1 MKTHKTTLALTKLC
15 LLSYLLFSACS
26 NENRYDGLE
35 KSLRDYRIV
44 SINDEKIYVESRL
57 SQCDPRT
64 GNGFYPAG
72 VLDADGRVLIPV
84 EYEQI
89 AIIQNDVVRARQSGK
104 WGLLD
109 LCGKQLTPF
118 QYDWID
124 TFQGGYAIVKA
135 GHALGVIRKDGTVV
149 LPVTHESVYRF
160 YPDSF
165 WENREHYNYEAVFYV
180 KDGPR
185 LNVVNLSRQ
194 QGERTDSEHIESPY
208 DYQSVKDNGK
218 YGYINYKGDRVVPC
232 KYENAR
238 DTFSE
243 GLAAVVWN
251 HKVGFIDKTGS
262 VRIPFVFEYSEFD
275 FNFYQYGLA
284 KFSEDLCAMTSN
296 RKFGYIDKRGE
307 TVIPF
312 EYDGAGT
319 FQYGCAVVYKASGNI
334 TKAALIDRKGQI
346 IIPFQYDYIS
356 IQSGSEPILFV
367 EKDDKWG
374 LCSLQGDVLAAC
386 DYDGIPSY
394 FEGLVQMRKNG
405 WQGLIDPNGKIILPF
420 EYESVI
426 LDWAKEEL
434 FVAKK
439 DGKWGCVDPE
449 NNIVIP
455 FDYEE
460 VSFHRLG
467 NQLYCL
473 IVENGEKKL
482 YSQHSRSSSAVS
494 GRESRRKTGFLPAF
508 FWAR

>member
-1 MKTHKTTLALTKLC
+1 MKTHKTTLALSMLC

-57 SQCDPRT
+57 SRCDPRT

-109 LCGKQLTPF
+109 LRGKQLTPF

-135 GHALGVIRKDGTVV
+135 GNAYGVIRADGTVV
-149 LPVTHESVYRF
+149 LPVSHNGIYRF

-165 WENREHYNYEAVFYV
+165 WKDRAHYHYEDAFYV
-180 KDGPR
+180 KDGDR
-185 LNVVNLSRQ
+185 LKVVNISRQ
-194 QGERTDSEHIESPY
+194 QGERTDAQHIEAPY
-208 DYQSVKDNGK
+208 DYQMIEENGK
-218 YGYINYKGDRVVPC
+218 YGYVNYKGETVPC
-232 KYENAR
+232 QYENAR

-251 HKVGFIDKTGS
+251 HKIGFIDKTGS

-275 FNFYQYGLA
+275 FNFFQYGLA
-284 KFSEDLCAMTSN
+284 RFSEGLCAMTSN
-296 RKFGYIDKRGE
+296 RKFGYIDKHGG

-312 EYDGAGT
+312 IYDCAGS
-319 FQYGCAVVYKASGNI
+319 FRYGRAVVYKAFGDKA
-334 TKAALIDRKGQI
+334 KAALIDKKGQV

-356 IQSGSEPILFV
+356 IQSGSKPVLFVMRNGKWGICSLQGEVLAACIYDAVPFFSQGLVQV
-367 EKDDKWG
+367 EKDD
-374 LCSLQGDVLAAC
+374 
-386 DYDGIPSY
+386 
-394 FEGLVQMRKNG
+394 R
-405 WQGLIDPNGKIILPF
+405 QGLIDANGATVVPCD
-420 EYESVI
+420 YDYVI
-426 LDWAKEEL
+426 PDWAEENL
-434 FVAKK
+434 FLAKK
-439 DGKWGCVDPE
+439 NGKWGCIGPK
-449 NNIVIP
+449 NHIIIP
-455 FDYEE
+455 FNYDNI
-460 VSFHRLG
+460 SCHRIG
-467 NQLYCL
+467 NDVVFLVTEARETRLFNQ
-473 IVENGEKKL
+473 NGHIIE
-482 YSQHSRSSSAVS
+482 
-494 GRESRRKTGFLPAF
+494 
-508 FWAR
+508 